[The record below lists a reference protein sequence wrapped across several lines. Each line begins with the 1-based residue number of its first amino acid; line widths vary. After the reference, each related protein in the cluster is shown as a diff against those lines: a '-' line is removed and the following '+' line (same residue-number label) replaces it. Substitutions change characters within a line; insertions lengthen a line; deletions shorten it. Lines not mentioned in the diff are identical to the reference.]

1 MYINQNSLQYKHF
14 LDFEKYARFICET
27 FDINVVLDATRAET
41 DGKVIYLPN
50 VMSMTS
56 KELDMMYAIL
66 LHEAGHIRYSTFD
79 ESYFKALKSKA
90 HAFLANAIEDGRIE
104 NLLMKDFGGAK
115 DMFES
120 LYCDYTQDK
129 ALMRKIFKHD
139 GQKPD
144 LFTTLSFH
152 VHNKII
158 NCNTASLKEIAGAY
172 RAGRINKF
180 WKDNN
185 IDGLIAANPLKNDK
199 DVIKLTNEIYDLF
212 AKKFQDKSEKLDF
225 AKEIKQKEVIEKKLA
240 ELKEEGLKVEKQ
252 VQEMTVELGKIQEK
266 IEDFEKSHPELE
278 GMENAVRENNG
289 DIEKMQSKIDWKK
302 EYDRTVKQLSEM
314 GSTFESLDKEI
325 NQSKEELKA
334 LEEKLQSGVSGR
346 GKKPMTEEQ
355 KDKWKSKVDA
365 KKSQIEKLNKKL
377 ESQKNQ
383 EKMLQD
389 FLKEADYLS
398 KLDSEKYDKNLNID
412 SMEAQKEAL
421 ENQNSEYQEKI
432 NEINIEKNQM
442 ISDFNKQVDKIQKIQ
457 SDFMEKSADM
467 MFDIDKMTGNTQF
480 DLDILPEMNY
490 EDVWP
495 EAAAAQE
502 NFDQQATKK
511 TGKMV
516 RNGEKAAGLFGTNVR
531 DILTYIDK
539 AKEKVEEIDVTEIF
553 KNKINTSK
561 LDDFNAEVKE
571 KNYMDD
577 KSVVGVFGT
586 YREHIPLTTMYDTV
600 KKENFSTNKQEMM
613 EMMKKNAG
621 FYRDLKRVFA
631 RKFKFAKKDFWK
643 GAQEEGQL
651 DARNLWK
658 LPTNQGDD
666 YYEVNK
672 QKFVNKTAAT
682 ILIDISG
689 SQNKDATEYGQK
701 IKELVLGLSLALD
714 EVHIK
719 HEILGFHAPV
729 CEEMRTMQADIIY
742 TRRSNNL
749 ETIVYK
755 EATQKDNSGILNIE
769 TQMSDNSD
777 GESLRIAM
785 KRLKKIQAKSHMIFM
800 ISDGKPFLC
809 DTDVSVLD
817 EDLRT
822 ALRQAVK
829 DKIQMVGLGFFNQL
843 EHFFGN
849 RFCNAGKYE
858 DVVNFFDKTYFQ
870 V

>member
-278 GMENAVRENNG
+278 EMENAVRENNG

-325 NQSKEELKA
+325 KQSKEELKA

-365 KKSQIEKLNKKL
+365 KKSQIEKLNKK
-377 ESQKNQ
+377 
-383 EKMLQD
+383 
-389 FLKEADYLS
+389 
-398 KLDSEKYDKNLNID
+398 
-412 SMEAQKEAL
+412 
-421 ENQNSEYQEKI
+421 
-432 NEINIEKNQM
+432 
-442 ISDFNKQVDKIQKIQ
+442 
-457 SDFMEKSADM
+457 
-467 MFDIDKMTGNTQF
+467 T
-480 DLDILPEMNY
+480 
-490 EDVWP
+490 
-495 EAAAAQE
+495 
-502 NFDQQATKK
+502 
-511 TGKMV
+511 
-516 RNGEKAAGLFGTNVR
+516 
-531 DILTYIDK
+531 
-539 AKEKVEEIDVTEIF
+539 
-553 KNKINTSK
+553 
-561 LDDFNAEVKE
+561 
-571 KNYMDD
+571 
-577 KSVVGVFGT
+577 
-586 YREHIPLTTMYDTV
+586 
-600 KKENFSTNKQEMM
+600 
-613 EMMKKNAG
+613 
-621 FYRDLKRVFA
+621 
-631 RKFKFAKKDFWK
+631 
-643 GAQEEGQL
+643 
-651 DARNLWK
+651 
-658 LPTNQGDD
+658 
-666 YYEVNK
+666 
-672 QKFVNKTAAT
+672 
-682 ILIDISG
+682 
-689 SQNKDATEYGQK
+689 
-701 IKELVLGLSLALD
+701 
-714 EVHIK
+714 
-719 HEILGFHAPV
+719 
-729 CEEMRTMQADIIY
+729 
-742 TRRSNNL
+742 
-749 ETIVYK
+749 
-755 EATQKDNSGILNIE
+755 
-769 TQMSDNSD
+769 
-777 GESLRIAM
+777 
-785 KRLKKIQAKSHMIFM
+785 
-800 ISDGKPFLC
+800 
-809 DTDVSVLD
+809 
-817 EDLRT
+817 
-822 ALRQAVK
+822 
-829 DKIQMVGLGFFNQL
+829 
-843 EHFFGN
+843 
-849 RFCNAGKYE
+849 
-858 DVVNFFDKTYFQ
+858 
-870 V
+870 